1 MNLSEKIEKIS
12 KDYSNNLG
20 LRFYVSLIP
29 TIGGT
34 IDLLMTSK
42 WQDSIKKRIKIFFD
56 AVKEEF
62 DDIEENKIDKKFL
75 ESEEFMD
82 LFINSLNLASKTRS
96 NDKIRIYTKILK
108 GSLIIKNDE
117 FNSEDYLHV
126 LEELTPNELSFAKQF
141 YDLKIAK
148 NEYLSESQN
157 DIVFTSINFVNI
169 TKQKS
174 EYYFKR
180 LEKVGLVSELVGSYI
195 GYGGGIYNL
204 TELFKSLMNYIK

>member
-82 LFINSLNLASKTRS
+82 LFINLLNLASKTRS

-157 DIVFTSINFVNI
+157 DIVFTSINFANI